1 MYKITVERRVIIFN
15 GRFYYYSFLVD
26 RLRTEKRASLQ
37 EQWAKIM
44 KIVCFFSMS
53 VVYSS
58 RIIII
63 IILRVCV
70 RVLQC
75 YSYGRMV
82 GVFRVS
88 RRRRLRVKRICPPQ
102 RFHHMSYSPAP
113 VSAAARRPALVC
125 VCVNALVTRPCH

>member
-1 MYKITVERRVIIFN
+1 
-15 GRFYYYSFLVD
+15 
-26 RLRTEKRASLQ
+26 
-37 EQWAKIM
+37 
-44 KIVCFFSMS
+44 MS

-63 IILRVCV
+63 IILRVCVCV

-88 RRRRLRVKRICPPQ
+88 RRRLRVKRICPPQ

-113 VSAAARRPALVC
+113 VSATARRPALVHVC
-125 VCVNALVTRPCH
+125 VCV